1 MTQSTA
7 AHDSA
12 ERTTSATPPDGSRAS
27 FTGWRLVLVL
37 FYGAVALAFVG
48 VVGSIVADV
57 VKNKSLIPPPH
68 TPARYDCSGAAAP
81 FALLY
86 LHGTE
91 RVKISSA
98 SGVLEGTLHNNQFD
112 WGSFGSDASQLGFVP
127 PSDIRFEDT
136 QTLTLRAPG
145 ADAIRCTRVAAPAK
159 QAP

>member
-1 MTQSTA
+1 MTQASATQ
-7 AHDSA
+7 DSA
-12 ERTTSATPPDGSRAS
+12 ERTTSLTPPEGSRAS
-27 FTGWRLVLVL
+27 LTGWRLVLVL
-37 FYGAVALAFVG
+37 FYGAMAFVFVG

-68 TPARYDCSGAAAP
+68 TLARYDCSGAAAP
-81 FALLY
+81 FSLLY

-127 PSDIRFEDT
+127 PTDIHFEDT
-136 QTLTLRAPG
+136 QTLTLRGPG
-145 ADAIRCTRVAAPAK
+145 ADAIRCTRAAAPAK
-159 QAP
+159 QTP